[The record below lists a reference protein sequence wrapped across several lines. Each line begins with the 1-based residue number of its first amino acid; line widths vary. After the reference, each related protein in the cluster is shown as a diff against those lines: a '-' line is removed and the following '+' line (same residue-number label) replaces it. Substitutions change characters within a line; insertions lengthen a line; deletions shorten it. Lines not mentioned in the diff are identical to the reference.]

1 MYVEIDPTQ
10 LKRLA
15 SEGKMAR
22 KSQRIESTGEN
33 AWLQALLVGK
43 LGIYVVDLLK
53 QRLNQWIVFVCFFW
67 CIWYDDSP
75 LAPLCGITE
84 DVVRLASMTR
94 FLILHFYVIMS
105 MSFCWDQYQLST
117 NIDHCQPTSANMFLG
132 FFGCLL
138 TYCQC
143 MSHVVARLYV
153 EDLHDAPAW
162 RTAVAKGRKH
172 VEDHSIRLGSSILM
186 A

>member
-53 QRLNQWIVFVCFFW
+53 QRLNQWIVFVSFFW
-67 CIWYDDSP
+67 CIWYGDSP

-94 FLILHFYVIMS
+94 FLILHFYVYNHVHVVLLGSININYRRIS
-105 MSFCWDQYQLST
+105 TIVNQYQK
-117 NIDHCQPTSANMFLG
+117 TSANMFLG
-132 FFGCLL
+132 FVGCLL

-143 MSHVVARLYV
+143 VCHMLSQ
-153 EDLHDAPAW
+153 DC
-162 RTAVAKGRKH
+162 T
-172 VEDHSIRLGSSILM
+172 
-186 A
+186 

>member
-53 QRLNQWIVFVCFFW
+53 QRLNQWIVFVSFF
-67 CIWYDDSP
+67 
-75 LAPLCGITE
+75 
-84 DVVRLASMTR
+84 
-94 FLILHFYVIMS
+94 
-105 MSFCWDQYQLST
+105 
-117 NIDHCQPTSANMFLG
+117 
-132 FFGCLL
+132 
-138 TYCQC
+138 
-143 MSHVVARLYV
+143 
-153 EDLHDAPAW
+153 
-162 RTAVAKGRKH
+162 
-172 VEDHSIRLGSSILM
+172 
-186 A
+186 

>member
-53 QRLNQWIVFVCFFW
+53 QRLNQWIVFVSFFW
-67 CIWYDDSP
+67 CIWYGDSP

-105 MSFCWDQYQLST
+105 MSFCWDQSISTIDEYRPLST
-117 NIDHCQPTSANMFLG
+117 NIKKHQQTCFLVS
-132 FFGCLL
+132 L
-138 TYCQC
+138 
-143 MSHVVARLYV
+143 VAYWLIV
-153 EDLHDAPAW
+153 NVCHMLSQDC
-162 RTAVAKGRKH
+162 T
-172 VEDHSIRLGSSILM
+172 
-186 A
+186 